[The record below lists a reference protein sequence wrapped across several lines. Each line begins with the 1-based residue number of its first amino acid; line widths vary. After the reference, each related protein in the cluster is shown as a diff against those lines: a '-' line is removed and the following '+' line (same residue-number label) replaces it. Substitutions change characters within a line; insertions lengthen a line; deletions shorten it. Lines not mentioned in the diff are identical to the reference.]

1 MRAAIIENEIVVNV
15 VLVDDLDA
23 LPGLIDGAGASIGD
37 TWDGTSFNTPAAPVV
52 TPSSV
57 TMRQAKLALRR
68 AGMLAAID
76 AAVAAM
82 PGDEGD
88 DARIEWQYGKDVER
102 SSPLVASMMPMVGA
116 TPSQIDELFILAAT
130 L

>member
-15 VLVDDLDA
+15 VLVDDLGA
-23 LPGLIDGAGASIGD
+23 LPGLIDGSGADIGD
-37 TWDGTSFNTPAAPVV
+37 TWDGTSFTTPGARVV
-52 TPSSV
+52 VPSSV